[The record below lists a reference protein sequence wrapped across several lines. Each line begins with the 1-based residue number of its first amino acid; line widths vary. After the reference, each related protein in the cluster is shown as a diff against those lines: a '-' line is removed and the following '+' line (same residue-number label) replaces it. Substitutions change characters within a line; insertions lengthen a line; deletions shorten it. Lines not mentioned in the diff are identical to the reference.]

1 MKAARE
7 AIGEHIPLMLDANNA
22 WSDLRTAE
30 LHCKAY
36 ESYNP
41 EWIEEPF
48 IPDDI
53 DNPRRLGNLTS
64 IPIATGE
71 IETGRWRLK
80 ELMDQD
86 NITVLQ
92 HDACVWRNYRVA
104 AHDGHG
110 RVIWYDGQPTLVP

>member
-41 EWIEEPF
+41 EWISTIYTMNNQENESRDTKNRSNSMCNSVQF
-48 IPDDI
+48 FFENMQGSRGCHII
-53 DNPRRLGNLTS
+53 HL
-64 IPIATGE
+64 
-71 IETGRWRLK
+71 
-80 ELMDQD
+80 
-86 NITVLQ
+86 
-92 HDACVWRNYRVA
+92 Y
-104 AHDGHG
+104 
-110 RVIWYDGQPTLVP
+110 VPCS